1 MLDSCNMG
9 GQIMAGFR
17 LPLEKCVLE
26 SGNVGYS
33 FRFIACHR
41 LQVHNDEEVK
51 ALFKQVQGEVPGSPI
66 FIMKVA
72 SQVSVQQWYSLII
85 TQRNSGQGIL
95 LFKWLQTREIE
106 QLPCHFIYASSVLFS
121 VLQR

>member
-9 GQIMAGFR
+9 RHIMAGFK
-17 LPLEKCVLE
+17 LPLEACELE

-72 SQVSVQQWYSLII
+72 SQVSVHQLYRLII
-85 TQRNSGQGIL
+85 IQRNSGLGDSL
-95 LFKWLQTREIE
+95 
-106 QLPCHFIYASSVLFS
+106 V
-121 VLQR
+121 